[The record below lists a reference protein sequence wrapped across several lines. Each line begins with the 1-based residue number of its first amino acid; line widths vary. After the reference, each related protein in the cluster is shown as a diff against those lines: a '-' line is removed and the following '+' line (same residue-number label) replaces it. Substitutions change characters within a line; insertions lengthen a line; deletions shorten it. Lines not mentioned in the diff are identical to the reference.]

1 MSVPREHAGTLS
13 TWRVGDVV
21 DGLYEVADVIGR
33 GGMGVVY
40 RVRHLMWGVDLAV
53 KCPRPAL
60 FRTEAARRLFITEAE
75 TWVSLGLHPHVCGCH
90 YVRTLGGIPRV
101 FAEYVPGG
109 SLRDWVDDRR
119 LYRGDRRAV
128 LARIL
133 DVAVQ
138 MAWGLDHAH
147 SRQLVHQDMKPDNV
161 LLDDFGTAKIT
172 DFGLALARDAAAKL
186 RPDVPPA
193 DPDVAPPG
201 VSILVPGGGGGTQQ
215 YASPEQAEHRPL
227 GRRTDVYSFAVSVLE
242 MFTGGPVWHDG
253 PEAGAALDGCRGD
266 GMAGLPAMP
275 SGLADLLA
283 RCLHRDPARRPG
295 SMAEVVTV
303 LAGVHRDVVGVPYPR
318 KAPVA
323 ADLRAGELNNRSLS
337 LLDLGRPDE
346 AEQALKKALA
356 ADPQNVAAR
365 YNAGLARWRAGAVT
379 DQELVAEMEALRAD
393 RGDAWEASHLLAQV
407 HLERGDLA
415 SAGALL
421 EGVPPEWRDEP
432 DIQATLHAVRS
443 GRITDARCV
452 DEWEIAWPPYPQ
464 RESTHGGEPAS
475 REPGALETVRQA
487 ILSAPSGSDFATL
500 PVTFHD
506 DAALSLTPDGRL
518 ALTGTWDGKVRLWD
532 VRTGRCLKVLEGHRK
547 PIQSVDLTPGGGF
560 AVSADK
566 EGTVWFWNLADER
579 ASRECAVTSLDSDR
593 SGMQLAR
600 VCLSQDGRAAYWPGA
615 DGGFRFLDT
624 GSGEQRQS
632 RAPQVGRVRLV
643 RTGALRRRLLGSA
656 GRGAGWDDR
665 SEAVGV
671 WDLDTGLCRHVLTGH
686 TSYVTALCLSADERF
701 AATGS
706 HDRTIRIWD
715 LTDGSCVRVLTGHT
729 ADTLS
734 LSPDAKFLLS
744 GDAFDGTV
752 RFWDIE
758 RGRCLR
764 TFPGHEHGTAVVVLD
779 PECRFALSAGQDRR
793 VRRWRLPTVYDAAPS
808 LTRPRPH
815 TELSRLGTLV
825 DSRVAEAEQA
835 MAEGRFPAALCLLTE
850 ARKTAGYEREP
861 NVLSAWWALSR
872 HLRKTGLR
880 AVWSPRVLVGHG
892 DYVGAVDVSGDGRVA
907 VSGCGDGTV
916 RAWAVDTGDCTRV
929 LEGHE
934 DKVESV
940 CLSPDGRQVLSGSRD
955 GTVRLWSLETG
966 ACQLVLGRRASL
978 GESAPLRFSADGRQ
992 AVVGHNDGHVRIWD
1006 LGTGREA
1013 RSPWRHRVDDIATA
1027 SDGSLAAFAR
1037 GDLVQ
1042 LYDLRRAESTRI
1054 LRGEFLHTMRVVCLS
1069 ADGGLA
1075 LTGEAEGIRL
1085 WDTASGEV
1093 VRSFS
1098 TDDPLGA
1105 GRDLNHFLCMTAKG
1119 DFAVSGGFRTS
1130 PVVWDVT
1137 TGRRLRALDGHETG
1151 VTCLAMTPD
1160 GRFVLSGSVAG
1171 SIRVWE
1177 LDWELAA
1184 RETAD

>member
-1 MSVPREHAGTLS
+1 MSVPQQDGALS

-21 DGLYEVADVIGR
+21 DGLYEVAAVLGR

-60 FRTEAARRLFITEAE
+60 FKTEAARTLFITEAE

-90 YVRTLGGIPRV
+90 YVRTLGGVPRV

-119 LYRGDRRAV
+119 LYQGDRQAV

-133 DVAVQ
+133 DVAIQ

-147 SRQLVHQDMKPDNV
+147 SRHLVHRDMKPDNV
-161 LLDDFGTAKIT
+161 LLDGVGTAKIT

-186 RPDVPPA
+186 PPDVPPA
-193 DPDVAPPG
+193 DPHAAPG
-201 VSILVPGGGGGTQQ
+201 ASVLVPGGGGGTQQ
-215 YASPEQAEHRPL
+215 YASPEQAENRPL

-242 MFTGGPVWHDG
+242 MFTGGPVWDDG

-275 SGLADLLA
+275 SRLADLLA

-303 LAGVHRDVVGVPYPR
+303 LADVHRDVVGVPYSR

-323 ADLRAGELNNRSLS
+323 ADLRADEFNNRSLS

-346 AEQALKKALA
+346 AEQALQKALA
-356 ADPQNVAAR
+356 ADPQNVSTR
-365 YNAGLARWRAGAVT
+365 YNAGLARWRAGTVT
-379 DQELVAEMEALRAD
+379 DQELIAEMEALRVD

-407 HLERGDLA
+407 HMERGDLA
-415 SAGALL
+415 SAGVLL
-421 EGVPPEWRDEP
+421 EGVPPEWSDEP
-432 DIQATLHAVRS
+432 DIQATLHAVRA
-443 GRITDARCV
+443 GGITDARCV
-452 DEWEIAWPPYPQ
+452 DEWEIAWRPYPH
-464 RESTHGGEPAS
+464 RESTRSGEPAS
-475 REPGALETVRQA
+475 REPGGLETVREA
-487 ILSAPSGSDFATL
+487 ILSAPSESDFARL

-506 DAALSLTPDGRL
+506 DAALALTPDGRL

-532 VRTGRCLKVLEGHRK
+532 VGTGRCLKVLDGHRE
-547 PIQSVDLTPGGGF
+547 PIQSVDLTPDGGF
-560 AVSADK
+560 AVSAD
-566 EGTVWFWNLADER
+566 EGGTVWFWNLADEH
-579 ASRECAVTSLDSDR
+579 ASRECAVTSPDSDR

-600 VCLSQDGRAAYWPGA
+600 VSLSEDGLAAYWPGA

-624 GSGEQRQS
+624 SSGEQRHS
-632 RAPQVGRVRLV
+632 RAPHIGRTRLV
-643 RTGALRRRLLGSA
+643 RTSPLRRWLLGSGA
-656 GRGAGWDDR
+656 KGAGWEDR
-665 SEAVGV
+665 SESVGV

-686 TSYVTALCLSADERF
+686 TSYVTAICLSADERF
-701 AATGS
+701 VATGS
-706 HDRTIRIWD
+706 HDRTLRIWD
-715 LTDGSCVRVLTGHT
+715 LADGRCVRVLTGHT

-752 RFWDIE
+752 RFWDID

-779 PECRFALSAGQDRR
+779 PECRFALSAGQDRK
-793 VRRWRLPTVYDAAPS
+793 VRRWRLPTAYAAVPS

-815 TELSRLGTLV
+815 NELSRLGTLV
-825 DSRVAEAEQA
+825 NARVAEAEQA
-835 MAEGRFPAALCLLTE
+835 MAEGRFRAALGLLTE

-872 HLRKTGLR
+872 HSRKTGLR
-880 AVWSPRVLVGHG
+880 AVWSPKVLAGHG

-907 VSGCGDGTV
+907 VSGGGDGTV
-916 RAWAVDTGDCTRV
+916 RAWAVDKGSCTRI

-934 DKVESV
+934 DKVEAV
-940 CLSPDGRQVLSGSRD
+940 CLSPDARQVLSGSRD

-966 ACQLVLGRRASL
+966 TCQLVLGTRAPL
-978 GESAPLRFSADGRQ
+978 GESAPVRFSADGRQ

-1006 LGTGREA
+1006 LGTGREV
-1013 RSPWRHRVDDIATA
+1013 RSPWRHRTDDIAIA
-1027 SDGSLAAFAR
+1027 SEGRLAAFAR

-1042 LYDLRRAESTRI
+1042 LYDLRRAVPTHI
-1054 LRGEFLHTMRVVCLS
+1054 LRGEFLHTMHVVCLS
-1069 ADGGLA
+1069 ADGSLA

-1085 WDTASGEV
+1085 WNTASGDV

-1098 TDDPLGA
+1098 TDDPRGA
-1105 GRDLNHFLCMTAKG
+1105 GRDLNHFLRMTAQG
-1119 DFAVSGGFRTS
+1119 DFAVSGGFQTP

-1137 TGRRLRALDGHETG
+1137 SGRRLRALDGHEAG

-1160 GRFVLSGSVAG
+1160 GRFVLTGSVAG

-1184 RETAD
+1184 REAAD